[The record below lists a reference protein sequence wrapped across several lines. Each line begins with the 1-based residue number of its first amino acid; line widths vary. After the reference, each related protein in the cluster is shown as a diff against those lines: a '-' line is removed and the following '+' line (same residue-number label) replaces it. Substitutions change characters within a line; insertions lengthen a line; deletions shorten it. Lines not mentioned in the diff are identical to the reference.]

1 MVPRATPPEGEQHQ
15 FSADTHARLQ
25 KFRVALCARA
35 SRLGSRD
42 PEGAAQETWKRSL
55 QNGSARAAIDFY
67 FGDDSPDGVSPP
79 DWPLDQLFAWLHGV
93 LTNVVREENDRA
105 SRWREIPFA
114 PAESDRPPGK
124 FRHPADPA
132 ADPLDELIDREIRV
146 IVAESL
152 PKLARDHRAV
162 LRMRMEGMKYE
173 EIARRLGVSPN
184 TVATWVSRG
193 MRELGE
199 QIKRRTTR
207 GRPARGSG
215 K

>member
-15 FSADTHARLQ
+15 CSADANARLQ
-25 KFRVALCARA
+25 KFRAALCARA

-55 QNGSARAAIDFY
+55 QNGSARAAVDFY
-67 FGDDSPDGVSPP
+67 FGEDPPDNASPP
-79 DWPLDQLFAWLHGV
+79 EWPLDQLFAWLHGV

-114 PAESDRPPGK
+114 PAESDRHAG
-124 FRHPADPA
+124 RDRDLADPA
-132 ADPLDELIDREIRV
+132 ADPLDELIDREIRA
-146 IVAESL
+146 IVGEAL
-152 PKLARDHRAV
+152 PKLARDHRVV
-162 LRMRMEGMKYE
+162 LQMRMGGMKYA
-173 EIARRLGVSPN
+173 EIADRLGISPN

-199 QIKRRTTR
+199 HIKRRTAR
-207 GRPARGSG
+207 IRPARGSG
-215 K
+215 N